1 MKDVRWLIVAVC
13 LGVPIVLTGCG
24 AAPSAETAA
33 AGGGDVAAP
42 AATSTTLSFAADM
55 KPILDK
61 HCADCHLGGGSKGGF
76 NMDTHENAL
85 ASGRNGARIV
95 PGNSAGSNLILRVMH
110 DPRVKKMPPKGE
122 ALSAEEAAT
131 LKAWVDQGAK

>member
-13 LGVPIVLTGCG
+13 LGVSIVLAGCG
-24 AAPSAETAA
+24 AASSAETAA

-76 NMDTHENAL
+76 SHPETHVNRL
-85 ASGRNGARIV
+85 LF
-95 PGNSAGSNLILRVMH
+95 AGSG
-110 DPRVKKMPPKGE
+110 KKSDGVGM
-122 ALSAEEAAT
+122 
-131 LKAWVDQGAK
+131 